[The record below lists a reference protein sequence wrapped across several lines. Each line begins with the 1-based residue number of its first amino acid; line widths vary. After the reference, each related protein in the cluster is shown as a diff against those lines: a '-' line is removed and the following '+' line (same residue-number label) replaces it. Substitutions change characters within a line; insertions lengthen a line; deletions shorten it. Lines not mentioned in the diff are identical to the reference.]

1 MNWTLSQAGNSL
13 PTTMP
18 FASWLSNNISYIDNG
33 LYGIILLLVLMGA
46 AFVWAAIFLAV
57 TK

>member
-1 MNWTLSQAGNSL
+1 MNRKLARKN
-13 PTTMP
+13 MRM
-18 FASWLSNNISYIDNG
+18 
-33 LYGIILLLVLMGA
+33 GILMFILLLVLMGA

>member
-1 MNWTLSQAGNSL
+1 MNRKLARRNMRMGVAMFIMML
-13 PTTMP
+13 
-18 FASWLSNNISYIDNG
+18 ALI
-33 LYGIILLLVLMGA
+33 GA

>member
-1 MNWTLSQAGNSL
+1 VNRKLARKNMR
-13 PTTMP
+13 M
-18 FASWLSNNISYIDNG
+18 
-33 LYGIILLLVLMGA
+33 GILMFILLLVLMGA

>member
-1 MNWTLSQAGNSL
+1 VNRKLARKNMRMGVAMFVML
-13 PTTMP
+13 
-18 FASWLSNNISYIDNG
+18 
-33 LYGIILLLVLMGA
+33 IILMGA

>member
-1 MNWTLSQAGNSL
+1 MNRKLARKNMRMGVL
-13 PTTMP
+13 M
-18 FASWLSNNISYIDNG
+18 FV
-33 LYGIILLLVLMGA
+33 LLLVLMGA

>member
-1 MNWTLSQAGNSL
+1 MNRKLARKNMRMGVL
-13 PTTMP
+13 M
-18 FASWLSNNISYIDNG
+18 F
-33 LYGIILLLVLMGA
+33 ILLMVLMGA

>member
-1 MNWTLSQAGNSL
+1 MNRKLARKN
-13 PTTMP
+13 MRM
-18 FASWLSNNISYIDNG
+18 
-33 LYGIILLLVLMGA
+33 GILMFVLLLVLMGA

>member
-1 MNWTLSQAGNSL
+1 MNRKLARKNMRFGVSAFI
-13 PTTMP
+13 M
-18 FASWLSNNISYIDNG
+18 
-33 LYGIILLLVLMGA
+33 LLILMGA

>member
-1 MNWTLSQAGNSL
+1 VNRKLARKNMR
-13 PTTMP
+13 M
-18 FASWLSNNISYIDNG
+18 G
-33 LYGIILLLVLMGA
+33 LLMFILLLVLMGA

>member
-1 MNWTLSQAGNSL
+1 MNRKLARKNMRMGVL
-13 PTTMP
+13 M
-18 FASWLSNNISYIDNG
+18 F
-33 LYGIILLLVLMGA
+33 ILLLVLMGA

>member
-1 MNWTLSQAGNSL
+1 VNRKLARKNMRMGVAMFIML
-13 PTTMP
+13 
-18 FASWLSNNISYIDNG
+18 
-33 LYGIILLLVLMGA
+33 IILMGA

>member
-1 MNWTLSQAGNSL
+1 MNRKLARRNMRRGVAMFIML
-13 PTTMP
+13 
-18 FASWLSNNISYIDNG
+18 FIR
-33 LYGIILLLVLMGA
+33 MGA

>member
-1 MNWTLSQAGNSL
+1 VNRKLARKNMR
-13 PTTMP
+13 M
-18 FASWLSNNISYIDNG
+18 
-33 LYGIILLLVLMGA
+33 GILMFIMLLVLMGA

>member
-1 MNWTLSQAGNSL
+1 MNRKLARKN
-13 PTTMP
+13 MRM
-18 FASWLSNNISYIDNG
+18 
-33 LYGIILLLVLMGA
+33 GILMFTLLLVLMGA